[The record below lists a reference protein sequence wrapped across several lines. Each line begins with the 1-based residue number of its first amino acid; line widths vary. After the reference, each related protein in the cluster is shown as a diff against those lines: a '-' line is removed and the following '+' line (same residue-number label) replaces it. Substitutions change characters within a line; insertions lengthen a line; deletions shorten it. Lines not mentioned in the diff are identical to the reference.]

1 MICRGNLTGITP
13 STRCHLNAFFYP
25 ETTHPVD
32 KFLLQNVPK
41 KLSRNFPLASN
52 CFSRLQDAITALNSL
67 QTNSNILEQLRKSGG
82 RMNATSLPEMR
93 EWLRRINYTTD
104 DLNSLNMIHVT
115 GTKGK
120 GSTCAFVTSILQQ
133 LYPHWR
139 IGMFTSPHLK
149 AVNER
154 IQVNSVPISEDDF
167 ARYFWEVWDRLEA
180 HQSTEEGE
188 VQYKT
193 RKPAYFRFLTLMA
206 WHAFLDMKVRCLSGV
221 LRAYDRL
228 TRRLWRLGL
237 VGNMI
242 LRML

>member
-1 MICRGNLTGITP
+1 
-13 STRCHLNAFFYP
+13 
-25 ETTHPVD
+25 
-32 KFLLQNVPK
+32 
-41 KLSRNFPLASN
+41 
-52 CFSRLQDAITALNSL
+52 
-67 QTNSNILEQLRKSGG
+67 
-82 RMNATSLPEMR
+82 MNATSLPEMR
-93 EWLRRINYTTD
+93 EWLRRINYTAD
-104 DLNSLNMIHVT
+104 DLNSLNMIHIT

-133 LYPHWR
+133 LYPNWR

-180 HQSTEEGE
+180 YQSTEESE
-188 VQYKT
+188 VQYER

-206 WHAFLDMKVRCLSGV
+206 WHAFLDMKVWRLSEV

-228 TRRLWRLGL
+228 IRRLWRLGSA
-237 VGNMI
+237 GNMI
-242 LRML
+242 LRMS